1 MPGTIAEDRTDQLG
15 ARGKGP
21 GGRRLKWGEMIPL
34 TPEQS
39 ERLGELFAQ
48 FNHLMVPYAR
58 RKLMTWRGLSIAR
71 AGALAEDIAQ
81 EAWVRVA
88 RTRDVLE
95 PGLTRDQL
103 HAMLFRTVQH
113 RITEYFAVPM
123 AAEEPMAGEDAA
135 DCQTLCLFMTEQCA
149 MAELPTHLRRMV
161 EKLPD
166 REREALMLALDGT
179 SAEPIGEHLGCNK
192 TTALQLLKTAV
203 VLLKVVNP
211 VLTGGPVDPMSLP
224 LWQRE
229 ALSGTDPVWRSV
241 LLRLDDDVRSVLLL
255 LEQGVTRAEAVERL
269 GVPVNLVKAVSR
281 CLPHLR
287 SLTADDLAVA
297 A

>member
-1 MPGTIAEDRTDQLG
+1 
-15 ARGKGP
+15 
-21 GGRRLKWGEMIPL
+21 MIPL
-34 TPEQS
+34 APEES

-88 RTRDVLE
+88 RTKDVLQ

-103 HAMLFRTVQH
+103 HAMLFRTVQQ

-135 DCQTLCLFMTEQCA
+135 DCQTLCLFMTDQCA

-161 EKLPD
+161 AKLPD
-166 REREALMLALDGT
+166 KEREALMLALDGT
-179 SAEPIGEHLGCNK
+179 SAEPIGEHVGCNK
-192 TTALQLLKTAV
+192 KTALRLLKAAV
-203 VLLKVVNP
+203 LMLKVSNP

-229 ALSGTDPVWRSV
+229 ALGGMDLVRRTV
-241 LLRLDDDVRSVLLL
+241 LLRLDDEVRSVLLL
-255 LEQGVTRAEAVERL
+255 LEQGVTCVDASKRL
-269 GVPVNLVKAVSR
+269 SVPIDRVKAVSR